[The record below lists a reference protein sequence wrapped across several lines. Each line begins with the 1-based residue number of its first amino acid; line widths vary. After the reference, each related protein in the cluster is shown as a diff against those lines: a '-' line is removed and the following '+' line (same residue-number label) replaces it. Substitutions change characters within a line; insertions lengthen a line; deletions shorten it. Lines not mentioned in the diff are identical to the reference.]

1 MMNYHNTTMR
11 HYLDEDDD
19 IDDNGVLRDGQ
30 VLRASIFMMDS
41 LQRASMA
48 SNQHIFDETNS
59 ATHQDQTIG
68 EKVMAMHES
77 PEAAQRR
84 YEEWVQ
90 NAWRDP
96 YAPAQ
101 VTKDQKPTKDAA
113 IEPATLADAYA
124 AYHERLTT
132 AYLNP
137 PSMVPIIPS
146 NNAESLLPP
155 PSASMTDERAKLLAQ
170 RNEQLENAW
179 RNPL

>member
-1 MMNYHNTTMR
+1 MSYYNTTMR
-11 HYLDEDDD
+11 HYVDDNED
-19 IDDNGVLRDGQ
+19 IDDNGVVRDGQ

-41 LQRASMA
+41 AQRAVVA
-48 SNQHIFDETNS
+48 SQHIFDETNS
-59 ATHQDQTIG
+59 ATHHDQTIG
-68 EKVMAMHES
+68 EKIMAMRER
-77 PEAAQRR
+77 EQAAHKK
-84 YEEWVQ
+84 YLTWLS

-96 YAPAQ
+96 SAPAQ
-101 VTKDQKPTKDAA
+101 VTEDQKPTKDAA
-113 IEPATLADAYA
+113 TEPATLADAYA
-124 AYHERLTT
+124 AYHQRLTT

-155 PSASMTDERAKLLAQ
+155 PSAAMTDEREKLLAQ